1 MIGNE
6 NLISRRKFFSK
17 SVSAIMPILALTI
30 VPTFLTSCDPEDEP
44 GGGGGGSSS
53 GCSGCGSTCS
63 TSCGD
68 SCRANMEDVKELVC
82 HLAKQDVSE
91 DVNMEVD
98 NQCEYIEFVSVYL
111 HFFIM

>member
-1 MIGNE
+1 MNRVE
-6 NLISRRKFFSK
+6 EAVARLL
-17 SVSAIMPILALTI
+17 VVLVVAPHAQHHVETLAVQIWSITHTP
-30 VPTFLTSCDPEDEP
+30 VN
-44 GGGGGGSSS
+44 
-53 GCSGCGSTCS
+53 
-63 TSCGD
+63 
-68 SCRANMEDVKELVC
+68 RDVKELVC